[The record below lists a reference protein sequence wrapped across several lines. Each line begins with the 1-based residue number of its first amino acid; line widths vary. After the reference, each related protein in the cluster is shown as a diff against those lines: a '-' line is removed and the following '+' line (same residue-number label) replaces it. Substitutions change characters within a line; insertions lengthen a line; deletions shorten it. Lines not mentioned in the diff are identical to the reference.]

1 MLQAVDC
8 ETHGQVPIYFSAHA
22 SRRCVY
28 RPAAGSHQGWF
39 QGRKDSRISA
49 GAKQPEGSIV

>member
-1 MLQAVDC
+1 MLLTMGLTDQAS
-8 ETHGQVPIYFSAHA
+8 IFFSAHA
-22 SRRCVY
+22 SRRRVY
-28 RPAAGSHQGWF
+28 RPVAGSHQGWF